1 MGLRNWI
8 TGKQY
13 ILVNRTIGDE
23 EVGTFP
29 ASRSVQQIKAMIASG
44 DLEDAVYRLICRSR
58 KGDKVQWTMPT
69 KKVLTAAKITVME
82 REKAFKAL
90 REKTESVKKD
100 VEELRLIKSQM
111 MKEFGDETGVMP
123 EEIQLPDETLGL
135 FDMISKATAE
145 SAYISIRRNP
155 DKTTEAMFGVV
166 DAATS
171 ILSGIGNMIAM
182 KVADKTVKHANTQV
196 RTMDKEVEIVGDK
209 KTVRFKKPVKD
220 EVTGVE
226 SDAEPLEELEVEEVP
241 KEDEVRYDPE
251 EEAEVEK

>member
-1 MGLRNWI
+1 MGIRNWI

-29 ASRSVQQIKAMIASG
+29 ASRSVQQIKVMIASG

-111 MKEFGDETGVMP
+111 MKEFGDETGVLP
-123 EEIQLPDETLGL
+123 EEIQLPDEKMSLTEA
-135 FDMISKATAE
+135 ISRATAE
-145 SAYISIRRNP
+145 SAYVSIRRNP
-155 DKTTEAMFGVV
+155 DKTTDALFGVV

-171 ILSGIGNMIAM
+171 ILTGIGNMIAM
-182 KVADKTVKHANTQV
+182 NVADKTVKHADIQA
-196 RTMDKEVEIVGDK
+196 RTMDKEVEIDGDK
-209 KTVRFKKPVKD
+209 KTVRFKKPTKD
-220 EVTGVE
+220 EVIGI
-226 SDAEPLEELEVEEVP
+226 EPTTETSEELETEEVP
-241 KEDEVRYDPE
+241 E
-251 EEAEVEK
+251 EGEAGYATEEGAEGKK

>member
-1 MGLRNWI
+1 MGIRNWI

-44 DLEDAVYRLICRSR
+44 DLEDAVYRLVCRSR

-111 MKEFGDETGVMP
+111 MKEFGDETGVLP
-123 EEIQLPDETLGL
+123 EEIQLPDETSGL
-135 FDMISKATAE
+135 FDMIGKATAE

-171 ILSGIGNMIAM
+171 ILTGIGNMIAM

-196 RTMDKEVEIVGDK
+196 KTMDKEVKIDGDK
-209 KTVRFKKPVKD
+209 KTVRFKNPTKD
-220 EVTGVE
+220 EVIDVE
-226 SDAEPLEELEVEEVP
+226 PPTESSEELEMEEVP
-241 KEDEVRYDPE
+241 EEDGAEYVTE
-251 EEAEVEK
+251 EEIEEEK